1 MSSFSSFIKTQ
12 RFQDSRL
19 SVYVS
24 GRPFGVPLMIHAV
37 VLQNAIK
44 KSCLVCV
51 KSEKYAFW
59 ITLRVIQ
66 SMRGGE
72 AKLCTFLYHAR

>member
-1 MSSFSSFIKTQ
+1 MSSLSSFIKTQ

-37 VLQNAIK
+37 VLQNAINK
-44 KSCLVCV
+44 VAWYV
-51 KSEKYAFW
+51 
-59 ITLRVIQ
+59 LRVKIMHFW
-66 SMRGGE
+66 SPTDPLGPRGE
-72 AKLCTFLYHAR
+72 VKPS

>member
-51 KSEKYAFW
+51 KSENYAFW
-59 ITLRVIQ
+59 VTLRPLGSIRQ
-66 SMRGGE
+66 GK
-72 AKLCTFLYHAR
+72 AKLRTLHY